1 MIISIKCETNLEIWY
16 KNYKIFNISMYIS
29 QNQEYLEAVNYYINE
44 TLIRY
49 ILYIIYHILHYIYY
63 TSIHTIY

>member
-1 MIISIKCETNLEIWY
+1 
-16 KNYKIFNISMYIS
+16 MYIS